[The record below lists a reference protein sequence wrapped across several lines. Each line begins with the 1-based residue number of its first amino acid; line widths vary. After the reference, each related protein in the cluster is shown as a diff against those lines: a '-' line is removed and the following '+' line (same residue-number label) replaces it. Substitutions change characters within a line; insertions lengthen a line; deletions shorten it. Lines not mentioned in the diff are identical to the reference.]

1 MGEEE
6 LAVEF
11 GTVASWTADAVDEL
25 GPEYAIVAGCRGS
38 GDPALLHWLARAC
51 RIGPGTSFV
60 DVDVGAGVG
69 GASAWAAQTYG
80 VPPVLVEPMEE
91 ACRSARRMFEL
102 PTVCAAGGQLPF
114 TDDRFDVVWCVGVLC
129 TVHEKADLL
138 RELRRVLTPGGSLG
152 MMVLVA
158 EPSLHSEVPHGNE
171 FPREDELVRLIDDAG
186 FVLREL
192 VEAPIDSAPTEWT
205 RQADRVD
212 ELLEKVHGSD
222 ERWLAAQEQAGK
234 MSHLLSTR
242 QVTRRLVHAT
252 NSVGGVS

>member
-60 DVDVGAGVG
+60 DVGAGVG

-80 VPPVLVEPMEE
+80 VRPVLVEPMEE

-102 PTVCAAGGQLPF
+102 PTVCAAGEQLPF